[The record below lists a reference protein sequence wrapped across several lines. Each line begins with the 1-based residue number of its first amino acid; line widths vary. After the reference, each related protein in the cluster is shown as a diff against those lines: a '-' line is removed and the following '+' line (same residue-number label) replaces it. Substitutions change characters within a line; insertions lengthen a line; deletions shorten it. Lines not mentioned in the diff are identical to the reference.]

1 MSSDTRRR
9 EILNL
14 LAETGEVKVAN
25 LASILRTSE
34 MTIRRDLEALEM
46 EGVARR
52 VRGGAISSI
61 SRSYEPPL
69 QQRELRERSAKISI
83 GRAAADLL
91 RDGEIAILD
100 VGTTTLE
107 MARAINRRQ
116 TLTIVAG
123 SLPIALELGQKPEIR
138 TLITGGMV
146 RQGELSLIGLRA
158 ESFYSDLNC
167 DTVFLGVAGISI
179 EKGLT
184 EYNLDDARVK
194 QAALRAARRCVVLA
208 DASKLGKVAF
218 ATVASIDV
226 VDVLITD
233 APPTH
238 PVVQALEEHDVEV
251 IHVEPSYEEQK

>member
-1 MSSDTRRR
+1 MS
-9 EILNL
+9 L
-14 LAETGEVKVAN
+14 LAEDGEVRIVN
-25 LASILRTSE
+25 LAQILRISE

-46 EGVARR
+46 EGMARR

-69 QQRELRERSAKISI
+69 QQRELNEHEAKVSI

-116 TLTIVAG
+116 TLTIVAA

-138 TLITGGMV
+138 TLVIGGIV
-146 RQGELSLIGLRA
+146 RQGELSLIGQSA
-158 ESFYSDLNC
+158 ENFYSDLNC
-167 DTVFLGVAGISI
+167 DTVFLGVAGITA

-184 EYNLDDARVK
+184 EYNLEDARVK
-194 QAALRAARRCVVLA
+194 QVALRAARRCVVLA
-208 DASKLGKVAF
+208 DATKLGKVAF
-218 ATVASIDV
+218 ATVADIDV
-226 VDVLITD
+226 VDILITD
-233 APPTH
+233 ASPNH
-238 PVVQALEEHDVEV
+238 PIIKALEDHDIEV
-251 IHVEPSYEEQK
+251 IHVNPNYKESK